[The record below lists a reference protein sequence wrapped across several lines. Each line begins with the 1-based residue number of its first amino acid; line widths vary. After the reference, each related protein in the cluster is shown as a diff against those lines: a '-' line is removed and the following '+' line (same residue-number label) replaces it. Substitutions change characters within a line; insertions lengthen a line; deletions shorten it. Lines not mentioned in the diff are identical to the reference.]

1 MQMTSKP
8 KSLNNYPDTS
18 KYKNIFFGGGTYG
31 LRLKYNERK
40 ETLPTLSTY
49 NGTMQANINRSIP
62 VDSLEKLLR
71 KHKNVG
77 GGRIMMVSEDETKE
91 QLLILSAT
99 GETMGQ
105 TYHGAMSSREVID
118 TVRIYNDTGTIK
130 LNQFAKKGRKV
141 TVPSKADRLKVVVTA
156 RDALNYKLSWGWDYI
171 DFKDNAEIR
180 IRNNGDSSFTGLVD
194 VQIKVR

>member
-8 KSLNNYPDTS
+8 KSLNNYPDIS

-62 VDSLEKLLR
+62 VDSLEELLR
-71 KHKNVG
+71 KYKNVG

-141 TVPSKADRLKVVVTA
+141 TVPSKADRLKVVITA

>member
-8 KSLNNYPDTS
+8 KSLKNYPDTS
-18 KYKNIFFGGGTYG
+18 KYKNIFFGGGMHG
-31 LRLKYNERK
+31 LMRKYNERK
-40 ETLPTLSTY
+40 ETLPTRSTY

-62 VDSLEKLLR
+62 VDSLEELLR
-71 KHKNVG
+71 KYKNVG

-91 QLLILSAT
+91 QLPILSAT
-99 GETMGQ
+99 GETMGR

-141 TVPSKADRLKVVVTA
+141 TVPSKADRLKVVITA

>member
-1 MQMTSKP
+1 MQMILKP
-8 KSLNNYPDTS
+8 RSLNNYPDTS

-62 VDSLEKLLR
+62 VDSPEKLLR
-71 KHKNVG
+71 KYKNVG